1 MCCSC
6 GMIARLTC
14 MDSSKCVAFCCEG
27 CSVLHRVALFCSVL
41 RCRAG
46 SRQREVS
53 VGKEPC
59 VNNAVSQKRSAIIF
73 AGVWLLSRWN
83 FKVFACACECCAYSS
98 IVGFQNPTNPPLIP
112 FLSRQNAKKS
122 DLAPHIRILSCSM
135 ARTSSSKDFG
145 NKFNWTK
152 CRKPKNSNSLPPLI
166 QTTLP
171 AYVPATHCNTL
182 QHTAT
187 HCSHCD
193 SLQHGVVHYNTL
205 QRTAT

>member
-1 MCCSC
+1 MLFHKKDLPSYLREFGYCLV
-6 GMIARLTC
+6 GI
-14 MDSSKCVAFCCEG
+14 SKC
-27 CSVLHRVALFCSVL
+27 LRV
-41 RCRAG
+41 R
-46 SRQREVS
+46 VS
-53 VGKEPC
+53 FVRTAASLG
-59 VNNAVSQKRSAIIF
+59 
-73 AGVWLLSRWN
+73 
-83 FKVFACACECCAYSS
+83 FKTQQV
-98 IVGFQNPTNPPLIP
+98 PPPIP